1 MDNDSDNIIHLLQPD
16 PDAEAQK
23 LLNVVIS
30 ERKNDRQ
37 KQCRHARITV
47 SEISRTL
54 TCSLC
59 GTVLDPFELILE
71 RARNAENIVHEIK
84 RLYKKR
90 EALRESVAGL
100 EREEK
105 NAKARLRSARTAIL
119 FAENDLKNI
128 ELEKKYN
135 G

>member
-1 MDNDSDNIIHLLQPD
+1 MDNDSDNIIHLLQPA
-16 PDAEAQK
+16 PDAEAKK

-30 ERKNDRQ
+30 ERKNNEQ
-37 KQCRHARITV
+37 NLCRHARTTV
-47 SEISRTL
+47 SEINRTL

-59 GTVLDPFELILE
+59 GAVLDPFEFILD
-71 RARNAENIVHEIK
+71 RARNAENIVHEIN
-84 RLYKKR
+84 RLHKKR